1 MEGVWSEIMGAV
13 RTSGEAP
20 GAAARPEHRP
30 LRVLVNLW
38 PETSESRKEGKRR
51 RGSGFKLALGQMR
64 HVTEACP
71 EFLNPGQTLKFRNA
85 TIAIAL
91 KP

>member
-20 GAAARPEHRP
+20 GAAARREHRP

-38 PETSESRKEGKRR
+38 PETSREQEGRRR
-51 RGSGFKLALGQMR
+51 RGSGFKLALGANA
-64 HVTEACP
+64 ACH
-71 EFLNPGQTLKFRNA
+71 
-85 TIAIAL
+85 
-91 KP
+91 